1 MTAFLTGSSQY
12 GNYGTSE
19 SDIDLVVLVS
29 KEDKDKLILAGG
41 MPCRFGKLNLI
52 LTTDPV
58 EYAFWLAAKQRC
70 IVEGVTSKKEVIAI
84 HDGMKQLLGLNEV
97 NLEVSKRRAD
107 LIGEGEMEPP
117 HMRYG
122 EREPS
127 SYRRWGN

>member
-12 GNYGTSE
+12 GDYGTSD

-29 KEDKDKLILAGG
+29 YADKDKLIAAGD

-58 EYAFWLAAKQRC
+58 EYAFWMAAKQTC
-70 IVEGVTSKKEVIAI
+70 IHKQVKTKDDVIAT
-84 HDGMKQLLGLNEV
+84 HDKIKQAMGLDELD
-97 NLEVSKRRAD
+97 LEVSKRRAD
-107 LIGEGEMEPP
+107 LIGEGEMESPQE
-117 HMRYG
+117 RR
-122 EREPS
+122 REPS